1 MWLDR
6 MWLGGCRSNGLD
18 RMVVS
23 GPRGNLRATIIV
35 LGVTIAACASAVVAL
50 RLMRPRREPQRQ
62 LVAAVIVIVVVG
74 LSAFRRVLDRHLLGG
89 KDEGIRTGMAGGRR
103 SSSGHDRRNWT
114 VMHHVGDWLHQH
126 SGYRNRLR
134 ALRCRSWSA
143 QWTTGQLHPP
153 RRIVGNGVA
162 HAPNFRRP
170 NALG

>member
-1 MWLDR
+1 

-62 LVAAVIVIVVVG
+62 LVAAVIVVVG